1 MLLWIYK
8 KNTQFQNSLS
18 GTILKDC
25 STKPF
30 VHFMPGHGGLR
41 DTKGSE
47 HPSGQRR
54 KRRNHQVGKC
64 HFVKDTL
71 SLRLGLA
78 MSGHLQEQKWNNLQN
93 HDIIQVGS
101 WQDGTHISVFQVP
114 LTGNRM
120 IARRHQQPSFFLCL
134 NWFRLQRTLNVPRK
148 MLETVRHC
156 IERDSMLGHE
166 SSHYRWEYRGTSFSK
181 YHPWTSVWPKRCIL
195 LRTCYR
201 RGLRA
206 RVKTSSP

>member
-30 VHFMPGHGGLR
+30 VHFMPGHGALR

-101 WQDGTHISVFQVP
+101 WQDGTHIFAFQVP
-114 LTGNRM
+114 LTGNR
-120 IARRHQQPSFFLCL
+120 IGIEWLPVDTNNQVSLRVSFDLASKELWMSHAKCWKLSRTVYKWIPCL
-134 NWFRLQRTLNVPRK
+134 DMNQATTHGNIGEHHFPN
-148 MLETVRHC
+148 
-156 IERDSMLGHE
+156 IILGHRSDQTVN
-166 SSHYRWEYRGTSFSK
+166 SSED
-181 YHPWTSVWPKRCIL
+181 L
-195 LRTCYR
+195 LPART
-201 RGLRA
+201 
-206 RVKTSSP
+206 